1 MCMVFGQILHFYNT
15 FYYCFRYGV
24 GYHLTVVKDPSCTVD
39 NVVSLVERMVAGA
52 AVSTNIG
59 SELSFTLPSQS
70 SHLFAQ
76 LFDTFESMF

>member
-1 MCMVFGQILHFYNT
+1 M
-15 FYYCFRYGV
+15 
-24 GYHLTVVKDPSCTVD
+24 KDPNCIVD
-39 NVVSLVERMVAGA
+39 NVVSMVERMITGA

-76 LFDTFESMF
+76 LFDSFESMF